1 MVEIMK
7 NNKIIFFFQ
16 SGRISRLD
24 DSKLYAKEMF
34 YGFHYFKEKK
44 YKTEAIEFNTHKTVF
59 GKYFFLIF
67 EKRLRNLLKLPLY
80 WSFLTNKKNLN
91 KINSADYIIF
101 SNNRVGCSAIPMLL
115 VSKLKGENFKSL
127 SFIMGLFSRK
137 PKYRILTMIQ
147 KFYIYLFL
155 KTIDNFVFLSK
166 GEFDFAKDK
175 FPKFKNKY
183 NYLPFAVDL
192 DIWRSDENKKRE
204 HILFVGN
211 DGNRDFELAEKIS
224 NELNDESF
232 VFLSE
237 QIKSEKLN
245 DNSKIINGSW
255 GSPAID
261 DIELR
266 NIYQSA
272 KLTIIP
278 IKESLQPSGQS
289 VALQSIACGT
299 PVLITETKGFWDR
312 NNFID
317 YENIFFA
324 KNNYLQTWIKDI
336 QEILNL
342 SEVRINKIIFKGKQT
357 ISEHYDLDK
366 FSKNIEKIL
375 TD

>member
-1 MVEIMK
+1 
-7 NNKIIFFFQ
+7 
-16 SGRISRLD
+16 
-24 DSKLYAKEMF
+24 
-34 YGFHYFKEKK
+34 
-44 YKTEAIEFNTHKTVF
+44 
-59 GKYFFLIF
+59 
-67 EKRLRNLLKLPLY
+67 
-80 WSFLTNKKNLN
+80 
-91 KINSADYIIF
+91 
-101 SNNRVGCSAIPMLL
+101 
-115 VSKLKGENFKSL
+115 
-127 SFIMGLFSRK
+127 MGLFSRK

-342 SEVRINKIIFKGKQT
+342 SEVRINKIIFKRKQN